1 MELTHFKRKVGV
13 VDQNVDGGPLFLNCG
28 QHRLHLIL
36 PSHVRFKDHASAAI
50 SLNLLKNLLRGF
62 LVLVVV
68 DDDGGA
74 GPGKS
79 PCRGRT
85 DASARPGY
93 ECDFPLERLASSLL
107 RHELKC

>member
-1 MELTHFKRKVGV
+1 
-13 VDQNVDGGPLFLNCG
+13 
-28 QHRLHLIL
+28 
-36 PSHVRFKDHASAAI
+36 
-50 SLNLLKNLLRGF
+50 
-62 LVLVVV
+62 VVV

-107 RHELKC
+107 RHELKCSNGDGVFRRTLFVLRGVVLEGEKLHLHVR